1 MNGCDKR
8 EIAGS
13 HAGDDVYY
21 CKSANATIGW
31 RNAFQGSVCNRCESG
46 DPDAAMKA
54 GRAAMKHAIRDPR
67 GDEAYRQVYKGDR
80 AEVVRRAL
88 AAGVD
93 RDEICIQLAAFVG
106 RGGDPA
112 DALRVAQSC
121 ELLQDDGGVNGAIA
135 LRDPIVERDRNADND
150 T

>member
-1 MNGCDKR
+1 MNHCDNRTETGK
-8 EIAGS
+8 
-13 HAGDDVYY
+13 HAGEPLYR
-21 CKSANATIGW
+21 CAIATKAIGW
-31 RNAFQGSVCNRCESG
+31 NNSFQASVCNRCEGG

-80 AEVVRRAL
+80 SEVVRRAL

-112 DALRVAQSC
+112 DALRVAKNGG
-121 ELLQDDGGVNGAIA
+121 LL
-135 LRDPIVERDRNADND
+135 E
-150 T
+150 